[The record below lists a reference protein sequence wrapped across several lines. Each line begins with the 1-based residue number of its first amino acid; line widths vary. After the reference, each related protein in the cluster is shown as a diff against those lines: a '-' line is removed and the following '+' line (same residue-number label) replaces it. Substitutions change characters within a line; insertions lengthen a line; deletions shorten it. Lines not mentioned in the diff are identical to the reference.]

1 MALTSADNSRFFG
14 LDLSQWPRQWRAAG
28 VLLLGL
34 PALGWLVPAVRVR
47 LRQTAG
53 RRSVWEVARG
63 VATPAPRVG
72 ADDARAQA
80 VELPTDRVLERRLML
95 PPLAPAD
102 LAQAVQLEVAS
113 ASPFGAGQTV
123 FGYAAA
129 PAQGGVC
136 QVDLAITSRQQVEQ
150 VLQVVALEAGSAS
163 ATPEVWVLP
172 TSADP
177 SGPLRPVVLQGCG
190 EGVRAVAVRRGLALR
205 LGLLALALALLAAL
219 IVTPTL
225 LLRQRARQ
233 AEQSL
238 GDLQRQAAPQIA
250 QREALVQRVERL
262 RAVGRVMDGQL
273 ALAPVLDMLS
283 RTIPDG
289 AWLTQ
294 LRVEGNKL
302 VLNGSA
308 DDAAALV
315 QLLAAQPGARDVRL
329 ASPATRSQGASKETF
344 IIEMNLDA
352 GRYGLVR
359 RAGGAS

>member
-28 VLLLGL
+28 ALLLGL
-34 PALGWLVPAVRVR
+34 PALVWLVPAVRVR

-53 RRSVWEVARG
+53 RRSVWEVVHG
-63 VATPAPRVG
+63 VATPAPRAG
-72 ADDARAQA
+72 AEDVPAQA
-80 VELPTDRVLERRLML
+80 IELPTDCVLERRLML

-123 FGYAAA
+123 LGYAAA

-136 QVDLAITSRQQVEQ
+136 RVDVAITSRQQVEQ
-150 VLQVVALEAGSAS
+150 VLQVAALEASSAS
-163 ATPEVWVLP
+163 AAPEVWVLP
-172 TSADP
+172 SGADP
-177 SGPLRPVVLQGCG
+177 SAPLRPVVLQGFG
-190 EGVRAVAVRRGLALR
+190 EGVRRAAARRTLEWR
-205 LGLLALALALLAAL
+205 LMLLALVLALLAAL
-219 IVTPTL
+219 IVTPTF

-238 GDLQRQAAPQIA
+238 TDLQRRAGPQIA
-250 QREALVQRVERL
+250 QREALMQRVERL
-262 RAVGRVMDGQL
+262 QTLGHIMDGQL

-302 VLNGSA
+302 VLNGNA

-329 ASPATRSQGASKETF
+329 ASPATRGQGASKETF

-352 GRYGLVR
+352 GRYGLAR
-359 RAGGAS
+359 RPGAAS